1 MGVKIIFATGHEVT
15 FPDVQSLNEADYCL
29 GDQFTSEG
37 NEGYICWKEVLWAT
51 ILNAC

>member
-1 MGVKIIFATGHEVT
+1 MEVKIKFTTGHEVI

-37 NEGYICWKEVLWAT
+37 NEVYICWKEVLWAT
-51 ILNAC
+51 ILES